1 MYLCTFYN
9 YLCRYTVIRN
19 WGTILEEI
27 GKCIK
32 IIILP
37 LMSYIVY
44 ANTRVWRLMYGELFT
59 QVTDVAIYT
68 IGAVSSGTPYLTSL
82 VEVQV
87 FHLICAILLLFYFDW
102 D

>member
-1 MYLCTFYN
+1 MLKKLVSVSKLLFYH
-9 YLCRYTVIRN
+9 V
-19 WGTILEEI
+19 
-27 GKCIK
+27 
-32 IIILP
+32 
-37 LMSYIVY
+37 
-44 ANTRVWRLMYGELFT
+44 ELFT

-68 IGAVSSGTPYLTSL
+68 IGAVSSGTPNLTSL